1 MKRNLF
7 ACAILV
13 PLLSASIVRAADH
26 LDGPKAS
33 ADPTADI
40 TDLFA
45 WMSPDA
51 KTLNLIMNVF
61 PQASSASKFSNAVQY
76 VFHVTSRSNFGDAA
90 AGSVDIICTFDS
102 NQRISCWA
110 GDEYV
115 SGDAS
120 NTRGISSGSG
130 KLKVFAGLRD
140 DPFFF
145 NLDGFKHTAETVKNA
160 ASSLSFDPAGCP
172 NLDPTTAAGLR
183 NQLKSS
189 PTGGAPKDFFAGLNV
204 LSIVLAVDKS
214 AVTKGGALVS
224 VWGSTNNPG

>member
-1 MKRNLF
+1 MKRHLF
-7 ACAILV
+7 ASAVLV
-13 PLLSASIVRAADH
+13 SLLAAPVVKAADH

-51 KTLNLIMNVF
+51 RTLYLIMNVF

-76 VFHVTSRSNFGDAA
+76 VFHVTSRNNFADAA
-90 AGSVDIICTFDS
+90 ASSVDIICEFDS
-102 NQRISCWA
+102 AQKISCWA

-115 SGDAS
+115 NGDAS

-130 KLKVFAGLRD
+130 RLKVFAGLRD

-160 ASSLSFDPAGCP
+160 ASSLAFDAAGCP
-172 NLDPTTAAGLR
+172 NLTPSTAAALR
-183 NQLKSS
+183 NQLQTS
-189 PTGGAPKDFFAGLNV
+189 PSGGSAKDFFVGLNV

-214 AVTKGGALVS
+214 VVAKGGALVS